1 MGMKP
6 HITGRESSKIVTHK
20 VSGLSISEIAKIT
33 DRSPDA
39 ISQHLELFSGLF
51 EYLEN
56 LEEIRRHH
64 SDILFAAE
72 NKALNQCVYLLDSD
86 KATLNSSIKA
96 YEAFGKSRRL
106 DSGSPTSINLS
117 FTVPL
122 EVAEVLDIEEPQT
135 DSTSNPMP
143 DK

>member
-20 VSGLSISEIAKIT
+20 VAGLSISEIAKIT
-33 DRSPDA
+33 DRTPDT

-51 EYLEN
+51 DYLEN
-56 LEEIRRHH
+56 IEEIRKHRGT
-64 SDILFAAE
+64 LAE
-72 NKALNQCVYLLDSD
+72 SAELRALNQCVYLLDSD

-106 DSGSPTSINLS
+106 DSGSPTSISLS